1 MLIPIEKYNII
12 NYLNNYGN
20 DVFDA
25 VDYDAI
31 NINKINTILLNIL
44 SELQNKKDKEDK
56 LKEQKKM
63 TIINIPSDN
72 FIYVI
77 YNLIGLINK
86 LLNIYEKI
94 YNLKIDYLNYITTIN
109 NKINSDLFK
118 FINDFNIKSIKIKQI
133 YSPIKILK
141 LEKDFIDLINYL
153 KKDDLYD
160 IAQKLL
166 QLSDKLE
173 NDIKNIS
180 KLDNFLFD
188 IDKLKKIISDN
199 NIQNGGNIKYYIIY
213 NLHNV
218 LDKYL

>member
-133 YSPIKILK
+133 YSLIKILK